1 MVVKC
6 PAPTAVEGA
15 GLSVRLSPFVGWGC
29 ERKWGVVEGARRVAV
44 RATWISRECLPRTVT
59 SAPLVCIVERQSGLA
74 LAFCGRMR

>member
-1 MVVKC
+1 M
-6 PAPTAVEGA
+6 PRPYRSGGGGAFRAPLT
-15 GLSVRLSPFVGWGC
+15 FVGWGC